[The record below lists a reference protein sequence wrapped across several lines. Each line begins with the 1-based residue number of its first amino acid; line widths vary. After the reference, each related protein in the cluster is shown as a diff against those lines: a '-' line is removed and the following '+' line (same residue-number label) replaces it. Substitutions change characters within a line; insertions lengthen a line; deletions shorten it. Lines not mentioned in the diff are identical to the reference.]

1 MVEIEHIQDIE
12 KDQPAK
18 SSAKEQKLKDPVDA
32 NTETQDTEVSE
43 ATEHDKQIENQEDN
57 TPENNILVNSNT
69 NVHDLKPGNRFYGS
83 IKYNNPKG
91 KQQAQQGIFLI
102 LTSEVKGKKGQSRE
116 YTMTNC
122 TRQEYKVCSG
132 AIKIAN
138 IADLKKKKKIEKK
151 ALEQFGS
158 KTEIKELLNKL
169 EEEFKKKEEEEKE
182 KEELKKIQFSF
193 SSLEPEDKLKSLIK
207 AGMNNIWMVGPAG
220 CGKSTIARN
229 TAKELDIPY
238 LCISC
243 GIGTSA
249 TEFTGYKYPTR
260 EATKFAEFYAKKSII
275 LIDEMTALDPSV
287 AQVINAALANGEIE
301 TTTGT
306 VLRHPECIIIAT
318 SNTFGNGGDDM
329 NFDRYIEGLPCLKK
343 RIPTHG
349 IGTGKFVK
357 LHISICKN
365 CWCSAQALMVR
376 AYTAMRIIDMLESQ
390 GYRVQISA
398 YADNEDPGYFNEE
411 PIGFLGVEVIIKKFE
426 DPLIKGQILTAIS
439 PWFFRYWMFKFW
451 NAKFKMNWGY
461 GHSVRPMKKETTS
474 DIYIQTGEA
483 LTDEDAEST
492 IERISK
498 LFNKEE
504 QFQLLGGSVTILYG
518 TINLRILDNLWKRE
532 PAQQK

>member
-1 MVEIEHIQDIE
+1 MIEIEHIQDIE

-18 SSAKEQKLKDPVDA
+18 SSAKEQKLKDPKDVT
-32 NTETQDTEVSE
+32 TETQNTDASE
-43 ATEHDKQIENQEDN
+43 ATEHDEQIENQEDN
-57 TPENNILVNSNT
+57 ISKDSTSVNHNT
-69 NVHDLKPGNRFYGS
+69 DVHDLKPGNRFYGS

-91 KQQAQQGIFLI
+91 KQQEQQGIFLI

-116 YTMTNC
+116 YTITNC
-122 TRQEYKVCSG
+122 TGQEYKVCSE
-132 AIKIAN
+132 AIKIAK
-138 IADLKKKKKIEKK
+138 ITDLKKKKQIEKK
-151 ALEQFGS
+151 SLERFGS

-169 EEEFKKKEEEEKE
+169 EEEFKKKEE

-193 SSLEPEDKLKSLIK
+193 NSLEPEDKLKSLIK

-318 SNTFGNGGDDM
+318 SNTFGNGADRQYVANNQLDASTIDRFTGAIIEV
-329 NFDRYIEGLPCLKK
+329 NYSVKYESQFDHEVVDYIYLLRNCIKINLLRRIASTRMIQAAEKMKK
-343 RIPTHG
+343 VG
-349 IGTGKFVK
+349 MSDWK
-357 LHISICKN
+357 
-365 CWCSAQALMVR
+365 
-376 AYTAMRIIDMLESQ
+376 DML
-390 GYRVQISA
+390 
-398 YADNEDPGYFNEE
+398 
-411 PIGFLGVEVIIKKFE
+411 II
-426 DPLIKGQILTAIS
+426 
-439 PWFFRYWMFKFW
+439 
-451 NAKFKMNWGY
+451 NW
-461 GHSVRPMKKETTS
+461 S
-474 DIYIQTGEA
+474 DIEKNIVKQYIQKVEENKTRQSV
-483 LTDEDAEST
+483 DST
-492 IERISK
+492 IEFIRNRFSNSTSTMELK
-498 LFNKEE
+498 
-504 QFQLLGGSVTILYG
+504 T
-518 TINLRILDNLWKRE
+518 
-532 PAQQK
+532 AA

>member
-18 SSAKEQKLKDPVDA
+18 SSAKEQKLKDPKDLT
-32 NTETQDTEVSE
+32 TETQDTDASE
-43 ATEHDKQIENQEDN
+43 ATEHDEQIENQEDN
-57 TPENNILVNSNT
+57 VRENSTLVNHNT
-69 NVHDLKPGNRFYGS
+69 DVHDLKPGNRFYGS

-91 KQQAQQGIFLI
+91 KQQEQQGIFLI

-116 YTMTNC
+116 YTITNC
-122 TRQEYKVCSG
+122 TGQEYKVRSG

-138 IADLKKKKKIEKK
+138 ITDLKKKEQIEKK
-151 ALEQFGS
+151 SLEQFGS

-169 EEEFKKKEEEEKE
+169 EEESKKKEE

-318 SNTFGNGGDDM
+318 SNTFGNGADRQYVANNQLDASTIDRFTGAIIEVNYSVKYESQFNHEVVDYIYLLRDCIKINSLRRIASTRMIQAAEKMKKVGMLDWKDM
-329 NFDRYIEGLPCLKK
+329 LIINWSDTEKNIVKQYIQKVEENKIK
-343 RIPTHG
+343 QSTASI
-349 IGTGKFVK
+349 IEA
-357 LHISICKN
+357 ICKDFSN
-365 CWCSAQALMVR
+365 STV
-376 AYTAMRIIDMLESQ
+376 T
-390 GYRVQISA
+390 
-398 YADNEDPGYFNEE
+398 
-411 PIGFLGVEVIIKKFE
+411 
-426 DPLIKGQILTAIS
+426 
-439 PWFFRYWMFKFW
+439 
-451 NAKFKMNWGY
+451 AKFK
-461 GHSVRPMKKETTS
+461 T
-474 DIYIQTGEA
+474 A
-483 LTDEDAEST
+483 A
-492 IERISK
+492 
-498 LFNKEE
+498 
-504 QFQLLGGSVTILYG
+504 
-518 TINLRILDNLWKRE
+518 
-532 PAQQK
+532 

>member
-18 SSAKEQKLKDPVDA
+18 SSAKEQKLKDPKDVT
-32 NTETQDTEVSE
+32 TETQNTDASE
-43 ATEHDKQIENQEDN
+43 ATEHDEQIENQEDN
-57 TPENNILVNSNT
+57 ISKDSTLVNHNT
-69 NVHDLKPGNRFYGS
+69 DVHDLKPGNRFYGS

-91 KQQAQQGIFLI
+91 KQQEQQGIFLI
-102 LTSEVKGKKGQSRE
+102 LTSKVKGKKGQFRE
-116 YTMTNC
+116 YTITNC
-122 TRQEYKVCSG
+122 TGQEYKVCSG

-138 IADLKKKKKIEKK
+138 ITNLKKKKQIEKK
-151 ALEQFGS
+151 SLEQFGS

-169 EEEFKKKEEEEKE
+169 EEEFKKKEEKEKEKEKE

-318 SNTFGNGGDDM
+318 SNTFGNGADRQYVANNQLDASTIDRFTGAIIEV
-329 NFDRYIEGLPCLKK
+329 NYSVKYESQFDHEVVDYIYLLRDCIKINSLRRIASTRMIQAAEKMKK
-343 RIPTHG
+343 VG
-349 IGTGKFVK
+349 MLDWK
-357 LHISICKN
+357 
-365 CWCSAQALMVR
+365 
-376 AYTAMRIIDMLESQ
+376 DMLIINWSDTEKNIVKQ
-390 GYRVQISA
+390 YIQKV
-398 YADNEDPGYFNEE
+398 EE
-411 PIGFLGVEVIIKKFE
+411 NKTKQSTASIIEAIRKDFLNS
-426 DPLIKGQILTAIS
+426 TTT
-439 PWFFRYWMFKFW
+439 
-451 NAKFKMNWGY
+451 AKFK
-461 GHSVRPMKKETTS
+461 T
-474 DIYIQTGEA
+474 A
-483 LTDEDAEST
+483 A
-492 IERISK
+492 
-498 LFNKEE
+498 
-504 QFQLLGGSVTILYG
+504 
-518 TINLRILDNLWKRE
+518 
-532 PAQQK
+532 

>member
-18 SSAKEQKLKDPVDA
+18 SSAKEQKLKDPKDLT
-32 NTETQDTEVSE
+32 TETQDTDASE
-43 ATEHDKQIENQEDN
+43 ATEHDEQIENQEDN
-57 TPENNILVNSNT
+57 IRKNSTLVNHNT
-69 NVHDLKPGNRFYGS
+69 DVHDLKPGNRFYGS
-83 IKYNNPKG
+83 IKYNNSKG
-91 KQQAQQGIFLI
+91 KQQAKQGIFLV
-102 LTSEVKGKKGQSRE
+102 LTSEVKGKRGQSRE
-116 YTMTNC
+116 YTITNC
-122 TRQEYKVCSG
+122 TGQEYKVCSR

-138 IADLKKKKKIEKK
+138 ITDLKKKKQIEKK

-169 EEEFKKKEEEEKE
+169 KEEFEKE

-193 SSLEPEDKLKSLIK
+193 SSLEPEDKLKNLIK

-318 SNTFGNGGDDM
+318 SNTFGNGADRQYVANNQLDASTIDRFTGAIIEV
-329 NFDRYIEGLPCLKK
+329 NYSVKYESQFDHEVVDYIYLLRDCIKINSLRRIASTRMIQAAEKMKK
-343 RIPTHG
+343 VG
-349 IGTGKFVK
+349 MLDWK
-357 LHISICKN
+357 
-365 CWCSAQALMVR
+365 
-376 AYTAMRIIDMLESQ
+376 DMLIINWSDTEKNIVKQ
-390 GYRVQISA
+390 YIQKV
-398 YADNEDPGYFNEE
+398 EE
-411 PIGFLGVEVIIKKFE
+411 NKTKQSTASIIE
-426 DPLIKGQILTAIS
+426 AIRKDFS
-439 PWFFRYWMFKFW
+439 
-451 NAKFKMNWGY
+451 NSTVTAKFK
-461 GHSVRPMKKETTS
+461 T
-474 DIYIQTGEA
+474 A
-483 LTDEDAEST
+483 A
-492 IERISK
+492 
-498 LFNKEE
+498 
-504 QFQLLGGSVTILYG
+504 
-518 TINLRILDNLWKRE
+518 
-532 PAQQK
+532 

>member
-18 SSAKEQKLKDPVDA
+18 SSAKEQKLKDPKDVT
-32 NTETQDTEVSE
+32 TETQNTDASE
-43 ATEHDKQIENQEDN
+43 ATKHDEQIENQEDN
-57 TPENNILVNSNT
+57 ISKDITLVNHNT
-69 NVHDLKPGNRFYGS
+69 DVHDLKPGNRFYGS

-91 KQQAQQGIFLI
+91 KQQEQQGIFLI

-116 YTMTNC
+116 YTITNC
-122 TRQEYKVCSG
+122 TGQKYKVYSG

-158 KTEIKELLNKL
+158 KTKIKELLI
-169 EEEFKKKEEEEKE
+169 KKKEEEEKE

-318 SNTFGNGGDDM
+318 SNTFGNGADRQYVANNQLDASTIDRFTGAIIEV
-329 NFDRYIEGLPCLKK
+329 NYSVKYESQFDHEVVDYIYLLRNCIKINSLRRIASTRMIQAAEKMKK
-343 RIPTHG
+343 VG
-349 IGTGKFVK
+349 MSDWK
-357 LHISICKN
+357 
-365 CWCSAQALMVR
+365 
-376 AYTAMRIIDMLESQ
+376 DML
-390 GYRVQISA
+390 
-398 YADNEDPGYFNEE
+398 
-411 PIGFLGVEVIIKKFE
+411 II
-426 DPLIKGQILTAIS
+426 
-439 PWFFRYWMFKFW
+439 
-451 NAKFKMNWGY
+451 NW
-461 GHSVRPMKKETTS
+461 S
-474 DIYIQTGEA
+474 DTEKNIVKQYIQKVEENKTRQSV
-483 LTDEDAEST
+483 DST
-492 IERISK
+492 IEFIRNRFSNSTSTMELK
-498 LFNKEE
+498 
-504 QFQLLGGSVTILYG
+504 T
-518 TINLRILDNLWKRE
+518 
-532 PAQQK
+532 AA